1 MNKKI
6 TYIICYSF
14 EGGTKKFLVDLE
26 KFFPQTEF
34 IKVLNKEN
42 LSIINLTLEANV
54 LINNLFNT
62 DIVIQDLIE
71 LKNSNPELRF
81 YVVLHDMYW
90 LNLNNLT
97 NYQPVL
103 TDYYSNFTNTN
114 LAVHGIYL
122 KPNIEI
128 DLQVIKLFN
137 LCENIICPSKFVCAI
152 YSSKYTNLNIII

>member
-14 EGGTKKFLVDLE
+14 EGGTKKYLLDLE
-26 KFFPQTEF
+26 TFFPQTKF
-34 IKVLNKEN
+34 IKVLGKND
-42 LSIINLTLEANV
+42 LSIINLSTKANV
-54 LINNLFNT
+54 LINNLLST
-62 DIVIQDLIE
+62 DIEIQDLIE
-71 LKNSNPELRF
+71 LKNFNPELRF
-81 YVVLHDMYW
+81 YIVLHDMYW

-97 NYQPVL
+97 NYQPML

-114 LAVHGIYL
+114 LAIHGIYL

-137 LCENIICPSKFVCAI
+137 LCENVICPSKFVYNI
-152 YSSKYTNLNIII
+152 YSKYYFIII